1 MRVASVASTFRTPS
15 RSSDRSSAGAG
26 AAGQALSPLPADSP
40 VSTPG
45 SVIDPEFDTRSRH
58 ASAGSVGSGVTVAS
72 QASVSGISGTS
83 TSLVSLKRPMPGRP
97 LGGGGKRMKG
107 QSSILAY
114 IPAEPVLQMTPAEKR
129 AFYDCASEFIFGGKN
144 PIAKAVSKY
153 FLKAIVFGYM
163 MAFRL
168 VNQCLNRL
176 NVNL

>member
-97 LGGGGKRMKG
+97 LGGGW
-107 QSSILAY
+107 
-114 IPAEPVLQMTPAEKR
+114 EKDER
-129 AFYDCASEFIFGGKN
+129 PELHLGVHTGGTRTADDAGGKEG
-144 PIAKAVSKY
+144 
-153 FLKAIVFGYM
+153 L
-163 MAFRL
+163 L
-168 VNQCLNRL
+168 
-176 NVNL
+176 